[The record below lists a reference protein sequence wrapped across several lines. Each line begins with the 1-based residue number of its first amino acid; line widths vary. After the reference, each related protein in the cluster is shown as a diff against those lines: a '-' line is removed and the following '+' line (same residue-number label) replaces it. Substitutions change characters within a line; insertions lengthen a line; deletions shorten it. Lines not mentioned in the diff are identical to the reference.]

1 MSGFWARHTGS
12 PRPDL
17 VQEAFAS
24 DPTVK
29 CSVVAQIFS
38 LFFGTVCHK
47 SQRATSVVD
56 PLPFLK
62 RKKKNLDPEL

>member
-47 SQRATSVVD
+47 SQRATAV
-56 PLPFLK
+56 LWIHCLFLK
-62 RKKKNLDPEL
+62 EKKLHAEL